1 MALPLNPACALAAAG
16 DSTPSDVP
24 PPSCRKLPAAAPQT
38 VPPCGASLLAPA
50 GCYTSGQNAM
60 IPPPPACR
68 DFQRVP
74 TEPDELL
81 GRQNTS
87 SPCIPSRSARIPAG
101 QISSAPPPC
110 RPLAVS
116 LASKPRVREHGTVA
130 LRTVR
135 HPVRKART
143 CGRYFA
149 QTPAGSHGAAAHGL
163 ACPCFHWYEESAQC
177 RLTPV
182 QSPLPFRARNAAER
196 CREHPFP

>member
-1 MALPLNPACALAAAG
+1 
-16 DSTPSDVP
+16 
-24 PPSCRKLPAAAPQT
+24 
-38 VPPCGASLLAPA
+38 
-50 GCYTSGQNAM
+50 
-60 IPPPPACR
+60 
-68 DFQRVP
+68 
-74 TEPDELL
+74 TEPDEWL

-116 LASKPRVREHGTVA
+116 LASRPRVREHGTVA

-149 QTPAGSHGAAAHGL
+149 QTPAGSRGAAAHAL

-182 QSPLPFRARNAAER
+182 QSPLPFRARHAAER
-196 CREHPFP
+196 CREHPFPSKIPGCCERPQPAVPRPPLSQDKSIHVRPYLPEKN